1 MLAFFSKY
9 LENAVNEIAKLPGI
23 GKRTAL
29 RLTLHLVKADKL
41 EVAALTSSINNLK
54 EHLCYCKN
62 CFNLSD
68 KELCEICENP
78 KRDHSVICVVQDIR
92 DVIAI
97 ENTNQYSGVY
107 HVLGGVI
114 SPMDGI
120 GINQLRLQELF
131 ARIEQGGV
139 REVVLALPAT
149 VEGDTTNFFIYKN
162 IKDQVAEIT
171 TIARGVGIG
180 EELEYADEVT
190 LGRSLMGRT
199 RFESVLSGTFF
210 RSAEKFAYP
219 DLFGHDYDAAHR
231 VYQCGLSRKVDGQVA
246 ASSFCTDTDG
256 GVVGTDT
263 GLHRWLRH
271 CVAVYPQP
279 AVLWRTGGRYD
290 SHFWRRGL
298 CAHGL

>member
-1 MLAFFSKY
+1 MLEFFSKH

-29 RLTLHLVKADKL
+29 RLTLHLVKADKM
-41 EVAALTSSINNLK
+41 EVSALTSAIDNLK

-68 KELCEICENP
+68 KEICDICENP
-78 KRDHSVICVVQDIR
+78 KRDHATICVVQDIR

-97 ENTNQYSGVY
+97 ENTNQYAGVY

-131 ARIEQGGV
+131 DRIEQGGV
-139 REVVLALPAT
+139 KEVVLALPAT

-162 IKDQVAEIT
+162 IKDKVSEIT

-199 RFESVLSGTFF
+199 RFESVYVK
-210 RSAEKFAYP
+210 R
-219 DLFGHDYDAAHR
+219 
-231 VYQCGLSRKVDGQVA
+231 
-246 ASSFCTDTDG
+246 
-256 GVVGTDT
+256 
-263 GLHRWLRH
+263 
-271 CVAVYPQP
+271 
-279 AVLWRTGGRYD
+279 
-290 SHFWRRGL
+290 
-298 CAHGL
+298 

>member
-1 MLAFFSKY
+1 MLEFFSKH

-29 RLTLHLVKADKL
+29 RLTLHLVKADKM
-41 EVAALTSSINNLK
+41 EVSALTSAIDNLK

-68 KELCEICENP
+68 KEICDICENP
-78 KRDHSVICVVQDIR
+78 KRDHATICVVQDIR

-131 ARIEQGGV
+131 DRIEQGGV

-162 IKDQVAEIT
+162 IKDKVSEIT

-199 RFESVLSGTFF
+199 KFESVYVK
-210 RSAEKFAYP
+210 R
-219 DLFGHDYDAAHR
+219 
-231 VYQCGLSRKVDGQVA
+231 
-246 ASSFCTDTDG
+246 
-256 GVVGTDT
+256 
-263 GLHRWLRH
+263 
-271 CVAVYPQP
+271 
-279 AVLWRTGGRYD
+279 
-290 SHFWRRGL
+290 
-298 CAHGL
+298 

>member
-9 LENAVNEIAKLPGI
+9 LENAVNEIAKLPGV

-29 RLTLHLVKADKL
+29 RLTLHLVKADQL
-41 EVAALTSSINNLK
+41 EVSALTTAINNLK

-68 KELCEICENP
+68 KEICDICENP
-78 KRDHSVICVVQDIR
+78 KRDHAMICVVQDIR

-97 ENTNQYSGVY
+97 ENTNQYTGVY

-131 ARIEQGGV
+131 DRIEAGGV

-149 VEGDTTNFFIYKN
+149 VEGDTTNFYIYKN
-162 IKDQVAEIT
+162 IKDKVSEIT

-199 RFESVLSGTFF
+199 SFESVYVK
-210 RSAEKFAYP
+210 R
-219 DLFGHDYDAAHR
+219 
-231 VYQCGLSRKVDGQVA
+231 
-246 ASSFCTDTDG
+246 
-256 GVVGTDT
+256 
-263 GLHRWLRH
+263 
-271 CVAVYPQP
+271 
-279 AVLWRTGGRYD
+279 
-290 SHFWRRGL
+290 
-298 CAHGL
+298 

>member
-29 RLTLHLVKADKL
+29 RLALHLVKADKL
-41 EVAALTSSINNLK
+41 EVSALTTAIDNLK

-68 KELCEICENP
+68 KELCDICENP
-78 KRDHSVICVVQDIR
+78 KRDHSIICVVQDIR
-92 DVIAI
+92 DVIAL
-97 ENTNQYSGVY
+97 ENTNQYMGVY

-131 ARIEQGGV
+131 DRIDQGGV

-162 IKDQVAEIT
+162 IKEKVESVT

-199 RFESVLSGTFF
+199 SFESVYIK
-210 RSAEKFAYP
+210 R
-219 DLFGHDYDAAHR
+219 
-231 VYQCGLSRKVDGQVA
+231 
-246 ASSFCTDTDG
+246 
-256 GVVGTDT
+256 
-263 GLHRWLRH
+263 
-271 CVAVYPQP
+271 
-279 AVLWRTGGRYD
+279 
-290 SHFWRRGL
+290 
-298 CAHGL
+298 

>member
-1 MLAFFSKY
+1 MLEFFSKH

-29 RLTLHLVKADKL
+29 RLTLHLVKADKM
-41 EVAALTSSINNLK
+41 EVSALTSAIDTLK

-68 KELCEICENP
+68 KEICDICENP
-78 KRDHSVICVVQDIR
+78 KRDHSTICVVQDIR

-97 ENTNQYSGVY
+97 ENTNQYAGVY

-131 ARIEQGGV
+131 DRIEQGGV
-139 REVVLALPAT
+139 KEVVLALPAT

-162 IKDQVAEIT
+162 IKDKVSEIT

-199 RFESVLSGTFF
+199 RFESVYVK
-210 RSAEKFAYP
+210 R
-219 DLFGHDYDAAHR
+219 
-231 VYQCGLSRKVDGQVA
+231 
-246 ASSFCTDTDG
+246 
-256 GVVGTDT
+256 
-263 GLHRWLRH
+263 
-271 CVAVYPQP
+271 
-279 AVLWRTGGRYD
+279 
-290 SHFWRRGL
+290 
-298 CAHGL
+298 

>member
-29 RLTLHLVKADKL
+29 RLTLHLVKADKM
-41 EVAALTSSINNLK
+41 EVSALTSAIDNLK

-68 KELCEICENP
+68 KDMCDICENP
-78 KRDHSVICVVQDIR
+78 KRDHSTICVVQDIR

-97 ENTNQYSGVY
+97 ENTNQYTGVY

-131 ARIEQGGV
+131 GRIEQGGV

-162 IKDQVAEIT
+162 IKEKVETVT

-199 RFESVLSGTFF
+199 LFESVYTK
-210 RSAEKFAYP
+210 R
-219 DLFGHDYDAAHR
+219 
-231 VYQCGLSRKVDGQVA
+231 
-246 ASSFCTDTDG
+246 
-256 GVVGTDT
+256 
-263 GLHRWLRH
+263 
-271 CVAVYPQP
+271 
-279 AVLWRTGGRYD
+279 
-290 SHFWRRGL
+290 
-298 CAHGL
+298 

>member
-29 RLTLHLVKADKL
+29 RLTLHLVKADKM
-41 EVAALTSSINNLK
+41 EVSALTSAIDNLK

-68 KELCEICENP
+68 KYMCDICENP
-78 KRDHSVICVVQDIR
+78 KRDHSTICVVQDIR

-97 ENTNQYSGVY
+97 ENTNQYTGVY

-131 ARIEQGGV
+131 GRIEQGGV

-162 IKDQVAEIT
+162 IKEKVETVT

-199 RFESVLSGTFF
+199 LFESVYTK
-210 RSAEKFAYP
+210 R
-219 DLFGHDYDAAHR
+219 
-231 VYQCGLSRKVDGQVA
+231 
-246 ASSFCTDTDG
+246 
-256 GVVGTDT
+256 
-263 GLHRWLRH
+263 
-271 CVAVYPQP
+271 
-279 AVLWRTGGRYD
+279 
-290 SHFWRRGL
+290 
-298 CAHGL
+298 